1 MRQNQVRSWKL
12 RADGLAWISSLTSRW
27 RYEDGRPDLNALAA
41 DTGMS
46 YQNLYRINRDSDW
59 PISSPIAVA
68 LADGAAEESGLPFLV
83 AYLRLFREPD
93 EARTDRPWFEGAVT
107 AAEILDAFIRDV
119 STYTLAS
126 ALEPRAA

>member
-12 RADGLAWISSLTSRW
+12 RADGLAWISSLNSRW
-27 RYEDGRPDLNALAA
+27 RYEDGRPDLSALAA

-68 LADGAAEESGLPFLV
+68 LADGAAEASGLPFLV
-83 AYLRLFREPD
+83 AYLRLFRGPD
-93 EARTDRPWFEGAVT
+93 EAHTDRPWFERAVT
-107 AAEILDAFIRDV
+107 ADEILSAFIKYVR
-119 STYTLAS
+119 TYTLGSVLESS
-126 ALEPRAA
+126 AA